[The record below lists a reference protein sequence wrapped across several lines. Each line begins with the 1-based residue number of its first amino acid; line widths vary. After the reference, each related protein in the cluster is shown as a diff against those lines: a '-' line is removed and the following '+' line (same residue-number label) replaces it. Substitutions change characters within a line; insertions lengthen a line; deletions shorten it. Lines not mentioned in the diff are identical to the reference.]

1 MIYIAT
7 DEHGQ
12 GIQHVAAF
20 DDRLD
25 FLAYADEVLACDNN
39 HSMIR
44 SSSVN
49 ISTICDALYD
59 RGPGFGARH
68 HYRISRD
75 EAEALVGWVRM
86 SGCYNLRNA

>member
-7 DEHGQ
+7 DEHGR
-12 GIQHVAAF
+12 GIRHVTAF

-39 HSMIR
+39 QRMIR

-49 ISTICDALYD
+49 ISTICDALYGT
-59 RGPGFGARH
+59 GPGFGARH

-75 EAEALVGWVRM
+75 AATALVGWVRM
-86 SGCYNLRNA
+86 SGSHNL